1 MTVSVVAVDRK
12 LETEDFD
19 DRYRGRTIHPF
30 VDGNGRVGRLLVVLL
45 LIDWGL
51 LPAPLLDLSAYL
63 EPRRDEYYA
72 RLLAVSREGDWT
84 GWITFFLETIARQ
97 AEDAARRA
105 QTLQVLRDD
114 YRARVATARSSGLL
128 GLLVD
133 GLFESPAMTIGRARR
148 ILDVTHRAATLNV
161 EKLIDA
167 GIVTEI
173 PRRTR
178 RRLFVAQEILRV
190 LSESQASS
198 SQ

>member
-1 MTVSVVAVDRK
+1 MKPRTSTIATAVVPSTRSLTAMVASGDSWLCCCLSTGDCCR
-12 LETEDFD
+12 
-19 DRYRGRTIHPF
+19 R
-30 VDGNGRVGRLLVVLL
+30 
-45 LIDWGL
+45 
-51 LPAPLLDLSAYL
+51 ALLDLSAYL

>member
-1 MTVSVVAVDRK
+1 MVASGDSWLCCCLSTGDCCR
-12 LETEDFD
+12 
-19 DRYRGRTIHPF
+19 R
-30 VDGNGRVGRLLVVLL
+30 
-45 LIDWGL
+45 
-51 LPAPLLDLSAYL
+51 ALLDLSAYL